1 MINDIYELILGIYVG
16 IMFFFLGW
24 YSMDDY
30 FSVFMEDSVLNKIFI
45 TFFIIL
51 FFTLSYYRQFAFLFL
66 LHNISYQIGNF
77 IRISF
82 KV

>member
-51 FFTLSYYRQFAFLFL
+51 FFLLGHLFQNIFL
-66 LHNISYQIGNF
+66 
-77 IRISF
+77 SF
-82 KV
+82 KEAKKREFNSLVNVKN

>member
-51 FFTLSYYRQFAFLFL
+51 FFLLGHLFQS
-66 LHNISYQIGNF
+66 ISL
-77 IRISF
+77 SF
-82 KV
+82 KEAKKREFNSLVNVKN

>member
-51 FFTLSYYRQFAFLFL
+51 FFLLGHLFQNIFFFFFPNFLSYPFFEL
-66 LHNISYQIGNF
+66 N
-77 IRISF
+77 
-82 KV
+82 